1 MAVLPAIRL
10 PGIKI
15 MLPKALQEL
24 LRSTVCS
31 FFANLHDAA
40 VLHTA
45 DLCATLFVFP
55 QMLGSDGTAQYYR
68 PATALTCPST
78 PSSRFNNID
87 PELCMSAQNTPAEA
101 GLKSAPASS
110 PAPDGQTRKRALLT
124 LALVFLGIAAVYGV
138 YWFLV
143 ARWRESTNDAYVAG
157 HVVQITPQV
166 GGTVKAVFV
175 DDTDKVAAGETLVEL
190 DDADSRVAL
199 DQAESALA
207 QAVREV
213 RVLKVRNDALRAE
226 VAVRQTDVDRLTAD
240 VSRRTEIAQRGFVSR
255 EDFDHTQDALRMARS
270 ALIAS
275 REQLMA
281 NRVLTEGTE
290 IDNHPNVLGAAARV
304 EEAWLAWSRSHIV
317 APVAGQVA
325 KRNVQVGQRIAAG
338 TPLMAGISLGQLWV
352 EANFK
357 EVQLGQMR
365 IGQAVTLTADYYGS
379 RVRYRGRV
387 AGLAAGTGSAFALLP
402 AQNATGNWIKVVQ
415 RVPVRIELEP
425 EDLAAHPLRIGL
437 SMEVT
442 VDIHANGGTAIAE
455 AAGVADT
462 EPANAGK
469 ESQMT
474 PLAPSASGDAL
485 AQARSR
491 IAEIIRQHSGAGQ

>member
-1 MAVLPAIRL
+1 
-10 PGIKI
+10 
-15 MLPKALQEL
+15 
-24 LRSTVCS
+24 
-31 FFANLHDAA
+31 
-40 VLHTA
+40 
-45 DLCATLFVFP
+45 
-55 QMLGSDGTAQYYR
+55 
-68 PATALTCPST
+68 
-78 PSSRFNNID
+78 
-87 PELCMSAQNTPAEA
+87 MSASNTPA
-101 GLKSAPASS
+101 GTSLKPAPASS
-110 PAPDGQTRKRALLT
+110 SVPDGRTRKRALLA
-124 LALVFLGIAAVYGV
+124 LVLVFLSIAAVYGA

-199 DQAESALA
+199 DQAESTLA

-226 VAVRQTDVDRLTAD
+226 VAVRQTEVDRLTAD
-240 VSRRTEIAQRGFVSR
+240 VSRRMEIAQRGFVSR
-255 EDFDHTQDALRMARS
+255 EDFDHTQEALRMARS

-275 REQLMA
+275 KEQLTA

-290 IDNHPNVLGAAARV
+290 IENHPGVLGAAARV

-325 KRNVQVGQRIAAG
+325 KRNVQVGQRVAAG
-338 TPLMAGISLGQLWV
+338 TPLMAVISLDQLWV

-415 RVPVRIELEP
+415 RVPVRVELAP

-442 VDIHANGGTAIAE
+442 VDIHANGGVAIAE
-455 AAGVADT
+455 AAGIANTDTADT
-462 EPANAGK
+462 ANAGEEPK
-469 ESQMT
+469 SRT
-474 PLAPSASGDAL
+474 TAGPSASGDAL
-485 AQARSR
+485 TQARIR
-491 IAEIIRQHSGAGQ
+491 IAEIIRKHSGVSSGPEGQ